1 MKVLDLL
8 KAQQLGMAQAVKIA
22 APGKKVTAERVG
34 GIPINRVRKISPNRA
49 V

>member
-34 GIPINRVRKISPNRA
+34 GISVNRIRKISPSKA
-49 V
+49 I